1 MGPNAIHRQISSY
14 RRPSKKDTMGNMH
27 SACFFYHHQ
36 EVHTLQT
43 KIQNHFRISPVPQA
57 ASLCTGSPSE
67 ARVRGIRQTKPAAM
81 DKTSLSIPHETKRR
95 ARNTNPGGL
104 AVSCSLFFC
113 PSVMRQCA
121 WVLNH
126 LLLGGRTPSLK
137 LCVRAS
143 QHRLDR
149 DAAAPWLCSWWQR
162 LCSACQCGSQRSSSV
177 AGAPNG
183 ESSWPTPP
191 SATTLPRPWGP
202 SSFLHTR
209 HSVPLRISGCS
220 GCGARAPC
228 QRAAPRS
235 LSQLHFHLHS
245 QEVSRPARAHQ
256 ALHSQ
261 RLPNG
266 APH

>member
-1 MGPNAIHRQISSY
+1 MFSLS
-14 RRPSKKDTMGNMH
+14 PSGGTYITNENPEP
-27 SACFFYHHQ
+27 F
-36 EVHTLQT
+36 
-43 KIQNHFRISPVPQA
+43 QNRSCPVPQA

-81 DKTSLSIPHETKRR
+81 DKTSLSIPHETTRR

-113 PSVMRQCA
+113 PSVMRQCG

-183 ESSWPTPP
+183 ESSWPTLPAPRLFPGPGGPPP
-191 SATTLPRPWGP
+191 SFTPDILSHSGYPAVPAVGP
-202 SSFLHTR
+202 LIHAKGP
-209 HSVPLRISGCS
+209 HPGL
-220 GCGARAPC
+220 
-228 QRAAPRS
+228 S
-235 LSQLHFHLHS
+235 LNSIFTS
-245 QEVSRPARAHQ
+245 IAKK
-256 ALHSQ
+256 
-261 RLPNG
+261 
-266 APH
+266 